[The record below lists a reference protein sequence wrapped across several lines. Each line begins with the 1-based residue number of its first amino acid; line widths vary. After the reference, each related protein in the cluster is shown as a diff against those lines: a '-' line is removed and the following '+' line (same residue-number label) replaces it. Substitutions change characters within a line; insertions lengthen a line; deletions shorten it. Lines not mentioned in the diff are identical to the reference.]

1 MIARRRLEL
10 KPTREAITDLAEIR
24 RTHEAAG
31 EGITRALQEIQAHPR
46 SGELKTGRLEG
57 ARSWEFF
64 QTMQD
69 DEPAGRIVY
78 VIQQHEIKI
87 FAIHP
92 DHDEAYKRAR
102 KRAAKYL

>member
-1 MIARRRLEL
+1 M
-10 KPTREAITDLAEIR
+10 REAITDLAEIR
-24 RTHEAAG
+24 KTHEAAG

-57 ARSWEFF
+57 ARIWDFYVSVEAE
-64 QTMQD
+64 QP
-69 DEPAGRIVY
+69 EGRIVY

-102 KRAAKYL
+102 SRAARYL